1 MNRTALAV
9 TGLSLT
15 LAVQVHADPVSDFYK
30 MKNVTLVVGYGTGGG
45 YDVYGRI
52 VARYIRKHIPGNP
65 PVVVQNMPGAGSLL
79 TANYLYDTAPKDGT
93 VFGIFAREM
102 PLMAIL
108 GYNPN
113 VRFDPRK
120 FTWLGT
126 VSSSEED
133 PTLFFARKDGPI
145 QRIEDALGPGAKPY
159 VIASTAAGSAGN
171 EWGTLVKEVLGVNLK
186 IIVGYPDSAAQF
198 LAVERGEVQGRSLD
212 YSAVRSSRPGWLAPD
227 SGVRV
232 VLQVG
237 RPIAPC

>member
-1 MNRTALAV
+1 MMPISASPRPQGINMHKKALAV
-9 TGLSLT
+9 AC
-15 LAVQVHADPVSDFYK
+15 LALAFAGPVHADAVSDFFK
-30 MKNVTLVVGYGTGGG
+30 TKNVTLVVGYGTGGG

-52 VARYIRKHIPGNP
+52 VARYIRKYIPGNP

-79 TANYLYDTAPKDGT
+79 SANYLYNTAPKDGT

-108 GYNPN
+108 GYNQN
-113 VRFDPRK
+113 VRFDPGK

-145 QRIEDALGPGAKPY
+145 QHIEDAMGPAAKPY

-212 YSAVRSSRPGWLAPD
+212 YSAVRSS
-227 SGVRV
+227 
-232 VLQVG
+232 
-237 RPIAPC
+237 